1 MAKSVNLGVILHKF
15 KSDLTNCVSSD
26 MLLNS
31 CMFNFLIYKL
41 EITLLPT
48 HGIMIMIKLLNIC
61 KELRKALNKYAKIS
75 GYYYFVF

>member
-1 MAKSVNLGVILHKF
+1 MAKSMNVGVILHKF
-15 KSDLTNCVSSD
+15 KSDLTNCVNSD

-48 HGIMIMIKLLNIC
+48 HGIIIMIK
-61 KELRKALNKYAKIS
+61 
-75 GYYYFVF
+75 